1 MMGNLNNRIRW
12 RAVSL
17 FVGLVLNVGGS
28 VSILAQSGGSFQ
40 ITNSAVAGGGGE
52 SKDATNRFGHEG
64 TIGEHAAGTVLRNP
78 PYSLIA
84 GLMASHVGLIPI
96 PAALIRGR
104 ILTSGGAPL
113 PGVAINLSGSRTA
126 LAITDANGVYSF
138 ADIEFGGAYT
148 VTPSRV
154 NYSFSPQELAFSLI
168 ADKTDADFTATSTAV
183 TANPL
188 DTPVFFVRQQY
199 LDFLNRE
206 PDANGL
212 AFWTNEITSCGTD
225 VNCTEVK
232 RINVSAAFYLS
243 IEFQQ
248 TGYLV
253 YRLHQAAFNSGE
265 RLPLD
270 LFRADNRQIGLGVVV
285 GQLGWEQQLEQNK
298 QAFVNQ
304 FIARP
309 TFVAAYPV
317 AMTPAQFVDALNAN
331 TGGSLSQGERD
342 AFVADLLS
350 GAKTRAQVLRGITE
364 DDDFVQREFTK
375 AFVLMQYFGYLR
387 RAPNDLP
394 DTNFDGYNFWLAKLN
409 QFNGNFINAEM
420 VKAFILSSEYRNRF
434 TGP

>member
-1 MMGNLNNRIRW
+1 
-12 RAVSL
+12 
-17 FVGLVLNVGGS
+17 
-28 VSILAQSGGSFQ
+28 
-40 ITNSAVAGGGGE
+40 
-52 SKDATNRFGHEG
+52 
-64 TIGEHAAGTVLRNP
+64 
-78 PYSLIA
+78 
-84 GLMASHVGLIPI
+84 MASHVGLIPI

-113 PGVAINLSGSRTA
+113 PGVTINLSGSRTA
-126 LAITDANGVYSF
+126 LAITDGSGVYSF

-154 NYSFSPQELAFSLI
+154 NYSFTPQELAFTLI
-168 ADKTDADFTATSTAV
+168 ADKTDADFTATSTAF

-206 PDANGL
+206 PDAGGL

-225 VNCTEVK
+225 INCTDVK

-248 TGYLV
+248 TGYLG

-270 LFRADNRQIGLGVVV
+270 LFRTDNRQIGLGVVV
-285 GQLGWEQQLEQNK
+285 GQLGWEQLLEQNK
-298 QAFVNQ
+298 QAYVNQ

-350 GAKTRAQVLRGITE
+350 GAKTRAQVLRGIAE

-394 DTNFDGYNFWLAKLN
+394 DTNFDGYNFWLGKLN

-420 VKAFILSSEYRNRF
+420 VKAFIISSEYRNRF

>member
-1 MMGNLNNRIRW
+1 MMSNLKTRIR
-12 RAVSL
+12 RCAVSL
-17 FVGLVLNVGGS
+17 FVGLALNVGGS
-28 VSILAQSGGSFQ
+28 VPILAQSGGSFQ

-52 SKDATNRFGHEG
+52 SKDATNRFGLES

-78 PYSLIA
+78 PYSQIA
-84 GLMASHVGLIPI
+84 GLLASHVGFIPI

-104 ILTSGGAPL
+104 ILTSGGTPL
-113 PGVAINLSGSRTA
+113 PGVTINLSGSSTA

-138 ADIEFGGAYT
+138 FDIEFGGAYT

-154 NYSFSPQELAFSLI
+154 NYSFSPQQLAFSLM

-183 TANPL
+183 NANPL
-188 DTPVFFVRQQY
+188 DTPVFFVREQY

-206 PDANGL
+206 PDASGL

-225 VNCTEVK
+225 VNCTDVK

-243 IEFQQ
+243 IEFQE

-270 LFRADNRQIGLGVVV
+270 LFRTDNRQIGLGVVV
-285 GQLGWEQQLEQNK
+285 GQLGWEQLLEQNK

-304 FIARP
+304 FVARP

-331 TGGSLSQGERD
+331 TGGSLSQAERD

-350 GAKTRAQVLRGITE
+350 GAKTRAQVLRGIAE
-364 DDDFVQREFTK
+364 DDDFVRREFTR

-420 VKAFILSSEYRNRF
+420 VKAFIMSSEYRNRF